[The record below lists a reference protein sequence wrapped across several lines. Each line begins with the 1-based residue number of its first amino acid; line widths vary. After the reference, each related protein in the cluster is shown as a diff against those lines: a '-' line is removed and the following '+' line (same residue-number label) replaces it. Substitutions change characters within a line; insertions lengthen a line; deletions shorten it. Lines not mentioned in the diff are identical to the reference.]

1 MDEIMLPRLDA
12 ELTLE
17 QQFQMQVIEKEVE
30 AASQEKLK
38 DLLLKT
44 TQMLMV
50 KENVIR
56 ALTRRITLE

>member
-1 MDEIMLPRLDA
+1 MPPELDL

-17 QQFQMQVIEKEVE
+17 QQFQLQLVEKEL
-30 AASQEKLK
+30 ANMSPEKMK

-50 KENVIR
+50 KDNAIR
-56 ALTRRITLE
+56 SLAKKLAHQ